1 MTTRTIRETDITIT
15 IKSLNGYRLL
25 EPGTGFQE
33 GVNVWADHGVWHRT
47 YAEAL
52 QARADIID
60 MRAGAA
66 QVGDVVRVGLKG
78 QATYIVGAI
87 MPWGE
92 LRLTSESNDRTV
104 RYFMPER
111 VHVVRAE
118 R

>member
-1 MTTRTIRETDITIT
+1 MTTRTIRETDITIFDSPRT
-15 IKSLNGYRLL
+15 EQYGASRIYRLA
-25 EPGTGFQE
+25 EKFRPSPTREVFG
-33 GVNVWADHGVWHRT
+33 N

-60 MRAGAA
+60 ERAGAA

-78 QATYIVGAI
+78 QVRYIVGAI

-104 RYFMPER
+104 RYFMPDR
-111 VHVVRAE
+111 VHVVKAIR
-118 R
+118 